1 MCSLS
6 QFCLYHKLNCT
17 VCVCSG
23 VDLVKQLL
31 APCAVCLFLSHKCV
45 ALLQTRGTRVYLSV
59 LSSGADKRSCKAGRQ
74 AADRLMA
81 PLSPRRP
88 RGSAAGQFYRRGS
101 DVEVCFL
108 ERVFRA
114 HVGMWS
120 ALTVRPDPRVMHAD
134 HHCTG

>member
-1 MCSLS
+1 M
-6 QFCLYHKLNCT
+6 
-17 VCVCSG
+17 CVCSG

-45 ALLQTRGTRVYLSV
+45 ALLQTRGTQVYLLV

-108 ERVFRA
+108 DRVFRA

>member
-1 MCSLS
+1 M
-6 QFCLYHKLNCT
+6 
-17 VCVCSG
+17 CVCSG

-45 ALLQTRGTRVYLSV
+45 ALLQTRGTRVYLLV
-59 LSSGADKRSCKAGRQ
+59 LSSGADKRQ